1 MSIAEELSRLRTLKG
16 VSLREVEKETGVS
29 NAYLSQL
36 ENKKT
41 DKPSP
46 HILHKLAK
54 YYDVEYTHLLKI
66 AGYLEEK
73 KEQKSIAS
81 LSDIQ
86 VALMSADLDQS
97 QKQLVVKF
105 IEMLGNQEKD

>member
-1 MSIAEELSRLRTLKG
+1 LSIAEELYRLRTLKG
-16 VSLREVEKETGVS
+16 VSLREVERETGVS

-46 HILHKLAK
+46 HILHKLSN

-66 AGYLEEK
+66 AGYLEDK
-73 KEQKSIAS
+73 KENTSLAS
-81 LSDIQ
+81 LNDVQAALIQ
-86 VALMSADLDQS
+86 DPD
-97 QKQLVVKF
+97 
-105 IEMLGNQEKD
+105 

>member
-1 MSIAEELSRLRTLKG
+1 LSISEELSRLRTLKG
-16 VSLREVEKETGVS
+16 VSLREVEKATGVS

-73 KEQKSIAS
+73 KEKSSSISLNEVQSALMGAN
-81 LSDIQ
+81 LSD
-86 VALMSADLDQS
+86 S

-105 IEMLGNQEKD
+105 IEMLGSQEKD

>member
-1 MSIAEELSRLRTLKG
+1 MTIGDELYRLRTLKG
-16 VSLREVEKETGVS
+16 VSLREVERVTGVS

-46 HILHKLAK
+46 HILHKLAN

-73 KEQKSIAS
+73 KEQKSGLS
-81 LSDIQ
+81 LNDIQ
-86 VALMSADLDQS
+86 AALMSANLDQS